1 MSSALERFL
10 RYAVIDTT
18 SQEET
23 GKCPSTSGQFD
34 LARLLVEEL
43 KDLGLSDAEMD
54 DHAYVLATLPSNQS
68 ESLPVMGWLAHLDT
82 SCAVSGKDVKP
93 KVITYQDGE
102 ISLGTSGVKIPED
115 PYLKSCKG
123 HRLVVADG
131 TTLLGAD
138 DKAGI
143 AIILAAIEKIKY
155 ENRSHGPIRICFTP
169 DEEIGCGT
177 DYLDIEK
184 FGVQFAYTVD
194 GNGAGILN
202 DETFSADKAF
212 IKIQGVDIHPGYAK
226 GIMVNAIR
234 ILAEMISFLPADRVP
249 ELSEKRQPY
258 IQLDH
263 IQGSVSSAAAD
274 FILRA
279 FDDAERMENR
289 AILQEAF
296 QQILR
301 KYPKAH
307 GSLEITEQY
316 DNMKKFFESCPDVVE
331 NLKEAIRK
339 TGLTPERQSIRGGT
353 DGSRLSA
360 LGIPTPNI
368 FTGGANF
375 HSLTEF
381 LSVDNMEK
389 SVETLVHLA
398 ELWSR

>member
-10 RYAVIDTT
+10 RYVVIETT
-18 SQEET
+18 SKENT
-23 GKCPSTSGQFD
+23 GVCPSTPGQFD
-34 LARLLVEEL
+34 LARLLVDEL
-43 KDLGLSDAEMD
+43 KDLGLSEVEMD
-54 DHAYVLATLPSNQS
+54 DHSYVMATLPSNQ
-68 ESLPVMGWLAHLDT
+68 ERSLPVMGWLAHLDT
-82 SCAVSGKDVKP
+82 SCAVSGKNVSP
-93 KVITYQDGE
+93 KVITYQGGDIPLG
-102 ISLGTSGVKIPED
+102 ISGIKIPED
-115 PYLKSCKG
+115 QYLKSCKG

-143 AIILAAIEKIKY
+143 AIILAALEQIIREK
-155 ENRSHGPIRICFTP
+155 RPHGTIRICFTP

-177 DYLDIEK
+177 EYLDLKK
-184 FGVQFAYTVD
+184 FGVQFAYTID
-194 GNGAGILN
+194 GNGSGILN
-202 DETFSADKAF
+202 DETFSADRAF
-212 IKIQGVDIHPGYAK
+212 VKIQGVDIHPGYAK

-249 ELSEKRQPY
+249 EHSEEREPY

-263 IQGSVSSAAAD
+263 IQGSVSSATAD

-279 FDDAERMENR
+279 FDDQERMENR
-289 AILQEAF
+289 SILQDAF
-296 QQILR
+296 KRLLK

-316 DNMKKFFESCPDVVE
+316 DNMKKFFASCPEVVE
-331 NLKEAIRK
+331 KLKEAIRR
-339 TGLTPERQSIRGGT
+339 TGLIPERQSIRGGT

-360 LGIPTPNI
+360 MGIPTPNI
-368 FTGGANF
+368 FTGGANY

-381 LSVDNMEK
+381 LSVENMEK

-398 ELWSR
+398 ELWSQ